1 MTQDTEAERP
11 PRMFAVYSPT
21 GVHIGLWGDGKIA
34 ADVAAESPGNTIEE
48 LVAADEY
55 EALHERAEAAERK
68 VLELRAE
75 CAMLRLDMALNR
87 DLDQIT
93 DEESQDVEGSLR
105 AERDALRTR
114 VDAAQKDAE
123 AWARK
128 CASADDRCEALAAE
142 RDVLREALAWYREQA
157 RLARLIHSEGDAG
170 RHALADDGG
179 DRARAALTGE
189 AKP

>member
-1 MTQDTEAERP
+1 MTQDTEAGRP
-11 PRMFAVYSPT
+11 PRKFAVYSPT

-75 CAMLRLDMALNR
+75 CAMLRLDLALNR

-93 DEESQDVEGSLR
+93 DEESQDFEGSLR
-105 AERDALRTR
+105 AERDALR
-114 VDAAQKDAE
+114 DALRDL
-123 AWARK
+123 RK
-128 CASADDRCEALAAE
+128 SAAL
-142 RDVLREALAWYREQA
+142 LQQN
-157 RLARLIHSEGDAG
+157 SEGCVVNHYGEDYATHG
-170 RHALADDGG
+170 MPGWLMDT
-179 DRARAALTGE
+179 RASIERAAALTGE